1 MLQYYQLKHGF
12 KAVLE
17 DWQLA
22 KIRPI
27 FKVALS
33 THCNILQSDWSGGY
47 TGHLPNLYH
56 HTTLP
61 LYQLG
66 DCGPP
71 EHVCWA
77 GLGPVGT
84 KPRVPAEHSEL
95 QIQQIS
101 QSWFVDSSLTENV
114 RLIEFSSNAGLYP
127 HYLWLFKDILSEL
140 RHQFTFYDHL
150 VTKVEF

>member
-33 THCNILQSDWSGGY
+33 THCNILQSDCAGGY

-71 EHVCWA
+71 EHVCWS

-101 QSWFVDSSLTENV
+101 QSWFVDSILTEECEIYAV
-114 RLIEFSSNAGLYP
+114 LL
-127 HYLWLFKDILSEL
+127 
-140 RHQFTFYDHL
+140 
-150 VTKVEF
+150 